1 MKRTI
6 LNGLLLLGALLVG
19 GACQNE
25 MELGA
30 PVLDA
35 DSFNIVTRAEG
46 DVPEGTIAGDD
57 AYNENTVRTA
67 RVYFFPA
74 DQAGT
79 ATSVYECTVSAAADG
94 KTLPVKV
101 ESDMYDSSYD
111 IYVVANAP
119 ADVNWPDGHAT
130 LAELKALQMVTAW
143 KEGGEEALLMDGVL
157 PNQQVVRGESATVD
171 LTRAMAKVT
180 LKVTA
185 AEEITDENGVTYTPD
200 FTNMSVT
207 LVNAATKTQL
217 DDNYRPTGNDY
228 TGVTQKYVMNGE
240 GAYVHAPLYS
250 YPNPEADATTE
261 RQNAYLQLRLPWLMK
276 DGTGQQAG
284 NYYYTIPIT
293 ANHVANME
301 RNHYYDVSV
310 DVKVLG
316 SLDPNNMVELTPN
329 IFIRDWFDM
338 QLSSSIDKFQYL
350 VLEEDSTTLYN
361 VTDYANPYVSSSE
374 IDSYEI
380 LSVEYVDYSSVNFSK
395 VTMTKKNPSG
405 HVSGEEGYWGKYD
418 NFSNYTS
425 GIDLENETITF
436 HHAIDTDIMFA
447 KRVITIEVKNKEGIS
462 RTWVVTQYPE
472 MYIEA
477 ENNKAN
483 GLYNRF
489 VYGVNGDRN
498 VSDDRNN
505 TLGNANNYEGASNE
519 NPNQYTIYV
528 TALDAN
534 SGYSIGDPRTD
545 SRVDFSTYLGNS
557 DSADRKLDNYRPT
570 KEEGV
575 DAIIA
580 PAFKIASSWGVVTI
594 SDRFRYENAKR
605 RCASYQENGYP
616 AGRWRVPTEAEIEY
630 LVDLSRDHKIP
641 ELFDGNYYA
650 SSGRHYSSSS
660 GNFSTSSRTNP
671 AVRCVYD
678 VWYWGEEK
686 VGNAPYTTFIWGDDP
701 LPSSN

>member
-57 AYNENTVRTA
+57 AYNENTVQNA

-74 DQAGT
+74 NQAET
-79 ATSVYECTVSAAADG
+79 ETSVYECTVSAAADG

-101 ESDMYDSSYD
+101 ESYMYDNSYD

-119 ADVNWPDGHAT
+119 AGVNWPDGHAK
-130 LAELKALQMVTAW
+130 LADLKALQMVTAW

-185 AEEITDENGVTYTPD
+185 AEKITDENGMTYTPD

-217 DDNYRPTGNDY
+217 DGTYRPTGNDY
-228 TGVTQKYVMNGE
+228 TGVTQKYVKNGE

-250 YPNPEADATTE
+250 YPNPEADATAE
-261 RQNAYLQLRLPWLMK
+261 RQNAYLQLRLPWLME

-310 DVKVLG
+310 DVRVLG
-316 SLDPNNMVELTPN
+316 SLDPNKMVELEPN

-338 QLSSSIDKFQYL
+338 ELSSSIDKFQYL

-374 IDSYEI
+374 IDSYKI
-380 LSVEYVDYSSVNFSK
+380 LSVEYVDYSSVNFSD
-395 VTMTKKNPSG
+395 VTMTLKNPSG
-405 HVSGEEGYWGKYD
+405 HVSGNVYD

-425 GIDLENETITF
+425 GIDRENETITF
-436 HHAIDTDIMFA
+436 KHAINTDIMYA

-462 RTWVVTQYPE
+462 RTWVITQYPE
-472 MYIEA
+472 MYIEG
-477 ENNKAN
+477 ENNKAR
-483 GLYNRF
+483 GGYNRF
-489 VYGVNGDRN
+489 VYGERATSDNGN
-498 VSDDRNN
+498 VSVNN
-505 TLGNANNYEGASNE
+505 DNQRSLGGVYGYDNGGTNN

-528 TALDAN
+528 TAN
-534 SGYSIGDPRTD
+534 SPYAIGDPR
-545 SRVDFSTYLGNS
+545 SSTSVSAASLNISQKEDYTGN
-557 DSADRKLDNYRPT
+557 KLKTYYPT
-570 KEEGV
+570 RGREV
-575 DAIIA
+575 ANMIA
-580 PAFKIASSWGVVTI
+580 PAFKIASSWGKTLNI
-594 SDRFRYENAKR
+594 SFARAKE

-616 AGRWRVPTEAEIEY
+616 AGRWRVPTEAEIAY
-630 LVDLSRDHKIP
+630 VISLSEDKKIP
-641 ELFDGNYYA
+641 KLFDKGYWC
-650 SSGRHYSSSS
+650 SSGTVYGSS
-660 GNFSTSSRTNP
+660 GDEA

-678 VWYWGEEK
+678 VWYWGEGKE
-686 VGNAPYTTFIWGDDP
+686 GYAANNYERFYWGSQT
-701 LPSSN
+701 PSSN

>member
-46 DVPEGTIAGDD
+46 DVPEGTIAGDG
-57 AYNENTVRTA
+57 AYNENTVQNA

-74 DQAGT
+74 NQAET
-79 ATSVYECTVSAAADG
+79 ETSVYECTVSAAADG

-101 ESDMYDSSYD
+101 ESYMYDNSYD

-119 ADVNWPDGHAT
+119 AGVNWPDGHAK
-130 LAELKALQMVTAW
+130 LADLKALQMVTAW
-143 KEGGEEALLMDGVL
+143 KKGGEEALLMDGVL
-157 PNQQVVRGESATVD
+157 PNQQVVRGESATVN
-171 LTRAMAKVT
+171 LIRAMAKVT

-185 AEEITDENGVTYTPD
+185 AEEITDENGVKYTPD

-217 DDNYRPTGNDY
+217 DGTYRPTGNDY
-228 TGVTQKYVMNGE
+228 TGVTQKYVMNEE

-250 YPNPEADATTE
+250 YPNPEADATGE
-261 RQNAYLQLRLPWLMK
+261 RQNAYLQLRLPWLMEG
-276 DGTGQQAG
+276 GTGQQAG

-316 SLDPNNMVELTPN
+316 SLDPNDMVELTPN

-338 QLSSSIDKFQYL
+338 QLTSSIDKFQYL

-374 IDSYEI
+374 IESVNI
-380 LSVEYVDYSSVNFSK
+380 LSVKFYDYSEEEFSEYTLTQSDPYGPTVK
-395 VTMTKKNPSG
+395 
-405 HVSGEEGYWGKYD
+405 GKRD
-418 NFSNYTS
+418 SWNNYHA
-425 GIDLENETITF
+425 ILNAEDETITF
-436 HHAIDTDIMFA
+436 DHSIDTDIMYA
-447 KRVITIEVKNKEGIS
+447 KRVITIEVTNKEGIS

-472 MYIEA
+472 MYIEG
-477 ENNKAN
+477 ENNEAR
-483 GLYNRF
+483 GGYNRF
-489 VYGVNGDRN
+489 VYGVRETNESGQSAVYDDDNDRWG
-498 VSDDRNN
+498 S
-505 TLGNANNYEGASNE
+505 LGGVYGYKNSSSNR
-519 NPNQYTIYV
+519 NPNQYTVYV
-528 TALDAN
+528 TALSED
-534 SGYSIGDPRTD
+534 SPYSIGDPRSTSVTAASLDLSEKTD
-545 SRVDFSTYLGNS
+545 YEGK
-557 DSADRKLDNYRPT
+557 KLERYYPT
-570 KEEGV
+570 KGEEA
-575 DAIIA
+575 DDIIA
-580 PAFKIASSWGVVTI
+580 PAFKVASSWGKCATNI
-594 SDRFRYENAKR
+594 SFEQAKA

-616 AGRWRVPTEAEIEY
+616 AGRWRIPTKAEIEY
-630 LVDLSRDHKIP
+630 VISLSDDGKIP
-641 ELFDGNYYA
+641 RLFDEGYWC
-650 SSGRHYSSSS
+650 SSGLYGDDSD
-660 GNFSTSSRTNP
+660 GV

-678 VWYWGEEK
+678 VWYWGEGKE
-686 VGNAPYTTFIWGDDP
+686 GNASNNYESFYWGSQT
-701 LPSSN
+701 PSSN

>member
-74 DQAGT
+74 NKAET
-79 ATSVYECTVSAAADG
+79 ETSVYECTVSAAADG

-119 ADVNWPDGHAT
+119 ANVNWPDRHAT
-130 LAELKALQMVTAW
+130 LAELKALQMVTSW

-157 PNQQVVRGESATVD
+157 PNQQVVRGGSATVE

-185 AEEITDENGVTYTPD
+185 AEEITDEKGVKYTPD
-200 FTNMSVT
+200 FKNMSVT
-207 LVNAATKTQL
+207 LVNAATKTKL
-217 DDNYRPTGNDY
+217 DGTYRPTGNDY
-228 TGVTQKYVMNGE
+228 TRVTQKYVMNGE

-250 YPNPEADATTE
+250 YPNPEAGATAE
-261 RQNAYLQLRLPWLMK
+261 RQNAYLQLRLPWLME

-316 SLDPNNMVELTPN
+316 SLDPNDMVELTPN
-329 IFIRDWFDM
+329 IFIRDWFNM

-374 IDSYEI
+374 IESVNI
-380 LSVEYVDYSSVNFSK
+380 LSVKYVDYSKEEFSECTLTESDQYGPEVNGRRDSW
-395 VTMTKKNPSG
+395 NN
-405 HVSGEEGYWGKYD
+405 YD
-418 NFSNYTS
+418 AWKAE
-425 GIDLENETITF
+425 DKTITF
-436 HHAIDTDIMFA
+436 NHAINTDIMYA
-447 KRVITIEVKNKEGIS
+447 KRVITIEVTNKEGIS
-462 RTWVVTQYPE
+462 RTWVITQYPE
-472 MYIEA
+472 MYIEG
-477 ENNKAN
+477 ENNKAR
-483 GLYNRF
+483 GGYNRF
-489 VYGVNGDRN
+489 VYGERATSDNGN
-498 VSDDRNN
+498 VSVNN
-505 TLGNANNYEGASNE
+505 DNWNSSLGGVYGYDYGGTNN

-528 TALDAN
+528 TAN
-534 SGYSIGDPRTD
+534 SPYAIGDPR
-545 SRVDFSTYLGNS
+545 SSTSVSAASLNISQKEDYTGNTL
-557 DSADRKLDNYRPT
+557 KTYYPT
-570 KEEGV
+570 RGREV
-575 DAIIA
+575 ANMIA
-580 PAFKIASSWGVVTI
+580 PAFKIASSWGKTLDI
-594 SDRFRYENAKR
+594 SFARAKE

-616 AGRWRVPTEAEIEY
+616 AGRWRVPTEAEIAY
-630 LVDLSRDHKIP
+630 VISLSEDKKIP
-641 ELFDGNYYA
+641 KLFDEGYWC
-650 SSGRHYSSSS
+650 SSGTVYGSSDDEA
-660 GNFSTSSRTNP
+660 

-678 VWYWGEEK
+678 VWYWGEGKE
-686 VGNAPYTTFIWGDDP
+686 GNASNNYESFYWGSQT
-701 LPSSN
+701 PSSN

>member
-130 LAELKALQMVTAW
+130 LDELKALQMVTAW

-261 RQNAYLQLRLPWLMK
+261 RQNAYLQLRLPWLMEG
-276 DGTGQQAG
+276 GTGQQAG

-316 SLDPNNMVELTPN
+316 SLDPNDMVELTPN

-374 IDSYEI
+374 IESATI
-380 LSVEYVDYSSVNFSK
+380 LSVKYVDYSSENFSD
-395 VTMTKKNPSG
+395 VTMTAENPRG
-405 HVSGEEGYWGKYD
+405 HVSEYVYD
-418 NFSNYTS
+418 NFSYYTR
-425 GIDLENETITF
+425 GIDPENETITF
-436 HHAIDTDIMFA
+436 HHAINTDIMYA

-462 RTWVVTQYPE
+462 RTWVITQYPE
-472 MYIEA
+472 MYIEG
-477 ENNKAN
+477 ERNQSK
-483 GLYNRF
+483 GGHNRF
-489 VYGVNGDRN
+489 VYGVSETESDGESIVRNDSWDSLGGVYGYDYGDT
-498 VSDDRNN
+498 NN
-505 TLGNANNYEGASNE
+505 

-528 TALDAN
+528 TAN
-534 SGYSIGDPRTD
+534 SPYAIGDPRSSASVSAASLNISQKGDYKGNTLK
-545 SRVDFSTYLGNS
+545 TY
-557 DSADRKLDNYRPT
+557 YPT
-570 KEEGV
+570 RGREV
-575 DAIIA
+575 ANMIA
-580 PAFKIASSWGVVTI
+580 PAFKIASSWGKTLDI
-594 SDRFRYENAKR
+594 SFARAKE

-616 AGRWRVPTEAEIEY
+616 AGRWRVPTEAEIAY
-630 LVDLSRDHKIP
+630 VISLSEDNKIP
-641 ELFDGNYYA
+641 KLFDEGYWC
-650 SSGRHYSSSS
+650 SSGTVYGSSDDAA
-660 GNFSTSSRTNP
+660 

-678 VWYWGEEK
+678 VWYWGEGKE
-686 VGNAPYTTFIWGDDP
+686 GDAANNYESFYWGSQT
-701 LPSSN
+701 PSSN

>member
-74 DQAGT
+74 NQAKT

-130 LAELKALQMVTAW
+130 LDELKALQMVTAW

-316 SLDPNNMVELTPN
+316 SLDPNDMVELTPN
-329 IFIRDWFDM
+329 IFIRDWFNM

-425 GIDLENETITF
+425 GIDRENETITF

-489 VYGVNGDRN
+489 VYGVNGDKN

-505 TLGNANNYEGASNE
+505 TLGDANNYEGASNE

-545 SRVDFSTYLGNS
+545 SRVDFSTYLGDS

-594 SDRFRYENAKR
+594 SGRFRYENAKR

-660 GNFSTSSRTNP
+660 GNFSTSSSTNP

>member
-57 AYNENTVRTA
+57 AYNENTVQNA

-74 DQAGT
+74 DKAGT

-101 ESDMYDSSYD
+101 ESDMYDDSYD

-119 ADVNWPDGHAT
+119 EDVNWPDGHAT

-157 PNQQVVRGESATVD
+157 PNQQVVRGGSATVN

-185 AEEITDENGVTYTPD
+185 AEEITDENGVKYKPD

-217 DDNYRPTGNDY
+217 DGTYRPTGSDY
-228 TGVTQKYVMNGE
+228 TGVTQEYEANEE

-250 YPNPEADATTE
+250 YPNPEAGATGE
-261 RQNAYLQLRLPWLMK
+261 RQNAYLQLRLPWLME
-276 DGTGQQAG
+276 DDTGQQAG

-316 SLDPNNMVELTPN
+316 SLDPNDMVELTPN
-329 IFIRDWFDM
+329 IFIRDWFNM

-374 IDSYEI
+374 IDSYKI
-380 LSVEYVDYSSVNFSK
+380 LSVEYVDYSSVDFSD
-395 VTMTKKNPSG
+395 VTMTLKNQSG
-405 HVSGEEGYWGKYD
+405 HVSGEGYWGKYD

-436 HHAIDTDIMFA
+436 HHAIDTDIMYA
-447 KRVITIEVKNKEGIS
+447 KRVITIEVTNKEGIS
-462 RTWVVTQYPE
+462 RTWVITQYPE

-477 ENNKAN
+477 ERNQSR
-483 GLYNRF
+483 GGHNRF
-489 VYGVNGDRN
+489 VYGVSETESDGESTVSNDSRDFLGGVYGYDNGGT
-498 VSDDRNN
+498 NN
-505 TLGNANNYEGASNE
+505 

-528 TALDAN
+528 TAN
-534 SGYSIGDPRTD
+534 SPYAIGDPR
-545 SRVDFSTYLGNS
+545 SSTSVSAASLNISQKEDYTGN
-557 DSADRKLDNYRPT
+557 KLKTYYPT
-570 KEEGV
+570 RGREV
-575 DAIIA
+575 ANMIA
-580 PAFKIASSWGVVTI
+580 PAFKIASSWGKTLNI
-594 SDRFRYENAKR
+594 SFARAKE

-616 AGRWRVPTEAEIEY
+616 AGRWRVPTEAEIAY
-630 LVDLSRDHKIP
+630 VISLSEDKKIP
-641 ELFDGNYYA
+641 KLFDKGYWC
-650 SSGRHYSSSS
+650 SSGTVYGSS
-660 GNFSTSSRTNP
+660 GDEA

-678 VWYWGEEK
+678 VWYWGEGKE
-686 VGNAPYTTFIWGDDP
+686 GNTSNNYESFYWGSQT
-701 LPSSN
+701 PSSN

>member
-57 AYNENTVRTA
+57 ANNENTVRTA

-74 DQAGT
+74 NQAET
-79 ATSVYECTVSAAADG
+79 ATSVYKCTVSAAADG
-94 KTLPVKV
+94 KTLSVKV
-101 ESDMYDSSYD
+101 ESDMYDKSYD

-119 ADVNWPDGHAT
+119 ANVNWPDGHAT

-157 PNQQVVRGESATVD
+157 PNQQVVRGGSATVD

-185 AEEITDENGVTYTPD
+185 KEITDGDVTYTPD
-200 FTNMSVT
+200 FAHMSVT

-217 DDNYRPTGNDY
+217 DGNYRPTGGDY
-228 TGVTQKYVMNGE
+228 TGVTQEYEANEE

-250 YPNPEADATTE
+250 YPNPEAGATAE
-261 RQNAYLQLRLPWLMK
+261 RQNAYLQLRLPWLME

-316 SLDPNNMVELTPN
+316 SLDPNDMVELTPN
-329 IFIRDWFDM
+329 IFIRDWFNM

-374 IDSYEI
+374 IDSYKI
-380 LSVEYVDYSSVNFSK
+380 LSVEYVDYSSVDFSD
-395 VTMTKKNPSG
+395 VTMTTEYPRG

-418 NFSNYTS
+418 NFSNYTCK
-425 GIDLENETITF
+425 IDPENETITF
-436 HHAIDTDIMFA
+436 SHEIDTDIMFA
-447 KRVITIEVKNKEGIS
+447 KRVITIEVTNKEGIS
-462 RTWVVTQYPE
+462 RTWVITQYPE
-472 MYIEA
+472 MYIEG
-477 ENNKAN
+477 ERNQSR
-483 GLYNRF
+483 GGHNRF
-489 VYGVNGDRN
+489 VYGVSETESDGESTVRNDSGNSLGGVYGYDNGGT
-498 VSDDRNN
+498 NN
-505 TLGNANNYEGASNE
+505 

-528 TALDAN
+528 TAN
-534 SGYSIGDPRTD
+534 SPYAIGDPR
-545 SRVDFSTYLGNS
+545 SSTS
-557 DSADRKLDNYRPT
+557 VSAESLNISQKEDYTKNKLKTYYPT
-570 KEEGV
+570 RGREV
-575 DAIIA
+575 ANMIA
-580 PAFKIASSWGVVTI
+580 PAFKIASSWGKTLDI
-594 SDRFRYENAKR
+594 SFARAKE

-616 AGRWRVPTEAEIEY
+616 AGRWRVPTEAEIAY
-630 LVDLSRDHKIP
+630 VISLSEDKKIP
-641 ELFDGNYYA
+641 KLFDEGYWC
-650 SSGRHYSSSS
+650 SSGTVYGSSD
-660 GNFSTSSRTNP
+660 NAA

-678 VWYWGEEK
+678 VWYWGEGKE
-686 VGNAPYTTFIWGDDP
+686 GDAANNYERFYWGSQT
-701 LPSSN
+701 PSSN

>member
-74 DQAGT
+74 NQAET
-79 ATSVYECTVSAAADG
+79 ATSEYECTVSAAADG

-101 ESDMYDSSYD
+101 ESDMYDNSYD

-119 ADVNWPDGHAT
+119 VDVNWPDGHAK
-130 LAELKALQMVTAW
+130 LAELKALQMVTSW
-143 KEGGEEALLMDGVL
+143 KKGGEEALLMDGVL
-157 PNQQVVRGESATVD
+157 RSQQVVRGGSATVD

-185 AEEITDENGVTYTPD
+185 AEKITDENGVTYTPD
-200 FTNMSVT
+200 FKNMSVT
-207 LVNAATKTQL
+207 LVNAATKTKL
-217 DDNYRPTGNDY
+217 DGTYRPTGSDY
-228 TGVTQKYVMNGE
+228 TGVTQEYEANEE

-250 YPNPEADATTE
+250 YPNPEAGATAE
-261 RQNAYLQLRLPWLMK
+261 RQNAYLQLRLPWLME

-316 SLDPNNMVELTPN
+316 SLDPNDMVELTPN

-374 IDSYEI
+374 IDSYKI
-380 LSVEYVDYSSVNFSK
+380 LSVEYVDYSSVDFSD
-395 VTMTKKNPSG
+395 VTMTLKYPSG
-405 HVSGEEGYWGKYD
+405 HVSGEGYWGKYD

-436 HHAIDTDIMFA
+436 HHAIDTDIMYA
-447 KRVITIEVKNKEGIS
+447 KRVITIEVTNKEGIS
-462 RTWVVTQYPE
+462 RTWVITQYPE

-477 ENNKAN
+477 ERNQSR
-483 GLYNRF
+483 GGHNRF
-489 VYGVNGDRN
+489 VYGVSETESDGESTVRNDSRDLLGGVYGYDNGGT
-498 VSDDRNN
+498 NN
-505 TLGNANNYEGASNE
+505 

-528 TALDAN
+528 TAN
-534 SGYSIGDPRTD
+534 SPYAIGDPR
-545 SRVDFSTYLGNS
+545 SSTSVSAASLNISQKGDYTGNTL
-557 DSADRKLDNYRPT
+557 KTYYPT
-570 KEEGV
+570 RGREV
-575 DAIIA
+575 ANMIA
-580 PAFKIASSWGVVTI
+580 PAFKIASSWGKTLDI
-594 SDRFRYENAKR
+594 SFARAKE

-616 AGRWRVPTEAEIEY
+616 AGRWRVPTEAEIAY
-630 LVDLSRDHKIP
+630 VISLSEDKKIP
-641 ELFDGNYYA
+641 KLFDEGYWC
-650 SSGRHYSSSS
+650 SSGTVYGSSDDAA
-660 GNFSTSSRTNP
+660 

-678 VWYWGEEK
+678 VWYWGEGKE
-686 VGNAPYTTFIWGDDP
+686 GDAANNYESFYWGSQT
-701 LPSSN
+701 PSSN

>member
-46 DVPEGTIAGDD
+46 DVPEGRTISGVV

-74 DQAGT
+74 SQAET

-101 ESDMYDSSYD
+101 ESDMYDQSYD

-130 LAELKALQMVTAW
+130 LAQLKALQMVTVW

-171 LTRAMAKVT
+171 LIRAMAKVT

-185 AEEITDENGVTYTPD
+185 AEKITDENGVTYTPD
-200 FTNMSVT
+200 FTNMSVM
-207 LVNAATKTQL
+207 LVNAATKTKL
-217 DDNYRPTGNDY
+217 DGTYRPTGSDY
-228 TGVTQKYVMNGE
+228 TGITQKYVMNGE

-250 YPNPEADATTE
+250 YPNPEADATAE
-261 RQNAYLQLRLPWLMK
+261 RQNAYLQLRLPWLRE

-316 SLDPNNMVELTPN
+316 SLNPNNMVELTPN

-374 IDSYEI
+374 IESATI
-380 LSVEYVDYSSVNFSK
+380 LSVKYVDYSSVNFSD
-395 VTMTKKNPSG
+395 VTMTEENPRG
-405 HVSGEEGYWGKYD
+405 HVSGSGYGTVYD

-436 HHAIDTDIMFA
+436 HHAINTDIMYA
-447 KRVITIEVKNKEGIS
+447 KRVITIEVTNKEGIS
-462 RTWVVTQYPE
+462 RTWVITQYPE

-477 ENNKAN
+477 ENNNAN

-498 VSDDRNN
+498 VSDDQNN
-505 TLGNANNYEGASNE
+505 TF
-519 NPNQYTIYV
+519 
-528 TALDAN
+528 
-534 SGYSIGDPRTD
+534 
-545 SRVDFSTYLGNS
+545 FSTYLGDS

-580 PAFKIASSWGVVTI
+580 PAFKIASSWGVVST
-594 SDRFRYENAKR
+594 SESFRFENAKR

-616 AGRWRVPTEAEIEY
+616 AGRWRIPTEAEIEY

-671 AVRCVYD
+671 SVRCVYD

>member
-57 AYNENTVRTA
+57 AYNENTVQNA

-74 DQAGT
+74 NQAET
-79 ATSVYECTVSAAADG
+79 ETSVYECTVSAAADG

-101 ESDMYDSSYD
+101 ESDMYDDSYD

-130 LAELKALQMVTAW
+130 LAELKALQMVTSW
-143 KEGGEEALLMDGVL
+143 QEGGEEALLMDGVL
-157 PNQQVVRGESATVD
+157 RSQQVVRGGSATVG

-185 AEEITDENGVTYTPD
+185 AEEITDENGVKYTPD

-217 DDNYRPTGNDY
+217 DGTYRPTGNDY

-250 YPNPEADATTE
+250 YPNPEADATGE
-261 RQNAYLQLRLPWLMK
+261 RQNAYLQLRLPWLME

-316 SLDPNNMVELTPN
+316 SLDPNDMVELTPN

-380 LSVEYVDYSSVNFSK
+380 LSVEYVDYSSVNFSD
-395 VTMTKKNPSG
+395 VTMTLENPSG
-405 HVSGEEGYWGKYD
+405 HVSGNVYD

-425 GIDLENETITF
+425 GIDRENETITF
-436 HHAIDTDIMFA
+436 NHAINTDIMYA
-447 KRVITIEVKNKEGIS
+447 KRVITIEVTNKEGIS

-477 ENNKAN
+477 ERNQSR
-483 GLYNRF
+483 GGHNRF
-489 VYGVNGDRN
+489 VYGVSETESDGESTVRNDSGNLLGGVYGYDNGGT
-498 VSDDRNN
+498 NN
-505 TLGNANNYEGASNE
+505 

-528 TALDAN
+528 TAN
-534 SGYSIGDPRTD
+534 SPYAIGDPR
-545 SRVDFSTYLGNS
+545 SSTS
-557 DSADRKLDNYRPT
+557 VSAASLNISQKEDYTKNKLKTYYPT
-570 KEEGV
+570 RGREV
-575 DAIIA
+575 ANMIA
-580 PAFKIASSWGVVTI
+580 PAFKIASSWGKTLDI
-594 SDRFRYENAKR
+594 SFARAKE

-616 AGRWRVPTEAEIEY
+616 AGRWRVPTEAEIAY
-630 LVDLSRDHKIP
+630 VISLSEDKKIP
-641 ELFDGNYYA
+641 KLFDEGYWC
-650 SSGRHYSSSS
+650 SSGTVYGSSDDAA
-660 GNFSTSSRTNP
+660 

-678 VWYWGEEK
+678 VWYWGEGKE
-686 VGNAPYTTFIWGDDP
+686 GDAANNYERFYWGSQT
-701 LPSSN
+701 PSSN

>member
-1 MKRTI
+1 M
-6 LNGLLLLGALLVG
+6 GALLVG

-74 DQAGT
+74 NKAET
-79 ATSVYECTVSAAADG
+79 ETSVYECTVSAAADG

-101 ESDMYDSSYD
+101 ESDMYDKSYD

-119 ADVNWPDGHAT
+119 VDVNWPDEHAK
-130 LAELKALQMVTAW
+130 LAELKALQMVTSW

-157 PNQQVVRGESATVD
+157 RSQQVVRGGSATVD

-185 AEEITDENGVTYTPD
+185 AEKITDENGVTYTPD
-200 FTNMSVT
+200 FTNMSVM
-207 LVNAATKTQL
+207 LVNAATKTKL
-217 DDNYRPTGNDY
+217 DGTYRPTGNDY
-228 TGVTQKYVMNGE
+228 TGVTQKYVKNGE

-250 YPNPEADATTE
+250 YPNPEAGATAE
-261 RQNAYLQLRLPWLMK
+261 RQNAYLQLRLPWLME

-284 NYYYTIPIT
+284 NYFYTIPIT

-316 SLDPNNMVELTPN
+316 SLDPNDMVELTPN
-329 IFIRDWFDM
+329 IFIRNWFDM

-374 IDSYEI
+374 IESVNI
-380 LSVEYVDYSSVNFSK
+380 LSVKYVDYSKKEFSECTLTESDQYGPEVNGRRDSW
-395 VTMTKKNPSG
+395 NN
-405 HVSGEEGYWGKYD
+405 YD
-418 NFSNYTS
+418 AWKAE
-425 GIDLENETITF
+425 DKTITF
-436 HHAIDTDIMFA
+436 NHAINTDIMYA

-462 RTWVVTQYPE
+462 RTWVITQYPE
-472 MYIEA
+472 MYIEG
-477 ENNKAN
+477 ENNKAR
-483 GLYNRF
+483 GGYNRF
-489 VYGVNGDRN
+489 VYGVSETK
-498 VSDDRNN
+498 SDGESSVENDSGNFLGGVYGYDYGGTNN
-505 TLGNANNYEGASNE
+505 

-528 TALDAN
+528 TAN
-534 SGYSIGDPRTD
+534 SPYAIGDPR
-545 SRVDFSTYLGNS
+545 SSTSVSAASLNISQKGDYRGNTL
-557 DSADRKLDNYRPT
+557 KTYYPT
-570 KEEGV
+570 RGREV
-575 DAIIA
+575 ANMIA
-580 PAFKIASSWGVVTI
+580 PAFKIASSWGKTLDI
-594 SDRFRYENAKR
+594 SFARAKE

-616 AGRWRVPTEAEIEY
+616 AGRWRVPTEAEIAY
-630 LVDLSRDHKIP
+630 VISLSEDKKIP
-641 ELFDGNYYA
+641 KLFDEGYWC
-650 SSGRHYSSSS
+650 SSGTVYGSS
-660 GNFSTSSRTNP
+660 GDEAA

-678 VWYWGEEK
+678 VWYWGEGKE
-686 VGNAPYTTFIWGDDP
+686 GDAANNYESFYWGSQT
-701 LPSSN
+701 PSSN

>member
-74 DQAGT
+74 DQAET

-101 ESDMYDSSYD
+101 ESDMYDKSYD

-119 ADVNWPDGHAT
+119 ADVNWPEGHAT
-130 LAELKALQMVTAW
+130 LAQLKALQMVTVW

-157 PNQQVVRGESATVD
+157 RNQQVVRGESATVD

-185 AEEITDENGVTYTPD
+185 AEKITDENGVTYKPD
-200 FTNMSVT
+200 FAHMSVT
-207 LVNAATKTQL
+207 LVNAAKKTQL
-217 DDNYRPTGNDY
+217 DGTYRPTGSDY

-240 GAYVHAPLYS
+240 DAYVHAPLYS
-250 YPNPEADATTE
+250 YPNPEADATAE
-261 RQNAYLQLRLPWLMK
+261 RQNAYLQLRLPWLRE

-316 SLDPNNMVELTPN
+316 SLDPNDMVELEPN

-374 IDSYEI
+374 IASVTI
-380 LSVEYVDYSSVNFSK
+380 LSVKYVDYSSVNFSD
-395 VTMTKKNPSG
+395 VTMTEENPRG
-405 HVSGEEGYWGKYD
+405 HVSGSGYGTVYD

-436 HHAIDTDIMFA
+436 HHAINTDIMYA
-447 KRVITIEVKNKEGIS
+447 KRVITIEVTNKEGIS
-462 RTWVVTQYPE
+462 RTWVITQYPE

-477 ENNKAN
+477 ENNNAN

-498 VSDDRNN
+498 VSDDQNN
-505 TLGNANNYEGASNE
+505 TLGNANNYEGATNE

-545 SRVDFSTYLGNS
+545 SRVDFSTYLGDS

-580 PAFKIASSWGVVTI
+580 PAFKIASSWGVVST
-594 SDRFRYENAKR
+594 SESFRFENAKR

-616 AGRWRVPTEAEIEY
+616 AGRWRIPTEAEIEY

-671 AVRCVYD
+671 SVRCVYD

>member
-74 DQAGT
+74 NQAKT

-130 LAELKALQMVTAW
+130 LDELKALQMVTAW

-171 LTRAMAKVT
+171 LIRAMAKVT

-374 IDSYEI
+374 IESATI
-380 LSVEYVDYSSVNFSK
+380 LSVKYVDYSSENFSD
-395 VTMTKKNPSG
+395 VTMTAENPRG
-405 HVSGEEGYWGKYD
+405 HVSEYVYD
-418 NFSNYTS
+418 NFSYYTR
-425 GIDLENETITF
+425 GIDPENETITF
-436 HHAIDTDIMFA
+436 HHAINTDIMYA

-462 RTWVVTQYPE
+462 RTWVITQYPE
-472 MYIEA
+472 MYIEG
-477 ENNKAN
+477 ERNQSK
-483 GLYNRF
+483 GGHNRF
-489 VYGVNGDRN
+489 VYGVSETESDGESIVRNDSWDSLGGVYGYDYGDT
-498 VSDDRNN
+498 NN
-505 TLGNANNYEGASNE
+505 

-528 TALDAN
+528 TAN
-534 SGYSIGDPRTD
+534 SPYAIGDPRSSASVSAASLNISQKGDYKGNTLK
-545 SRVDFSTYLGNS
+545 TY
-557 DSADRKLDNYRPT
+557 YPT
-570 KEEGV
+570 RGREV
-575 DAIIA
+575 ANMIA
-580 PAFKIASSWGVVTI
+580 PAFKIASSWGKTLDI
-594 SDRFRYENAKR
+594 SFARAKE

-616 AGRWRVPTEAEIEY
+616 AGRWRVPTEAEIAY
-630 LVDLSRDHKIP
+630 VISLSEDNKIP
-641 ELFDGNYYA
+641 KLFDEGYWC
-650 SSGRHYSSSS
+650 SSGTVYGSSDDAA
-660 GNFSTSSRTNP
+660 

-678 VWYWGEEK
+678 VWYWGEGKE
-686 VGNAPYTTFIWGDDP
+686 GDAANNYESFYWGSQT
-701 LPSSN
+701 PSSN

>member
-74 DQAGT
+74 NQAKT

-130 LAELKALQMVTAW
+130 LDVLKALQMVTAW

-425 GIDLENETITF
+425 GIDRENETITF

-489 VYGVNGDRN
+489 VYGVNGDKN

-505 TLGNANNYEGASNE
+505 TLGDANNYEGASNE

-545 SRVDFSTYLGNS
+545 SRVDFSTYLGDS

-594 SDRFRYENAKR
+594 SGRFRYENAKR

-660 GNFSTSSRTNP
+660 GNFSTSSSTNP

>member
-57 AYNENTVRTA
+57 AYNENTVQNA

-74 DQAGT
+74 NQAET
-79 ATSVYECTVSAAADG
+79 ETSVYECAVSAAADG

-101 ESDMYDSSYD
+101 ESDMYDNSYD

-119 ADVNWPDGHAT
+119 ADVDWPEGHAT
-130 LAELKALQMVTAW
+130 LAALKALQMVTSW
-143 KEGGEEALLMDGVL
+143 EEGGEEALLMDGVL
-157 PNQQVVRGESATVD
+157 PNQQVVRGGSATVD

-185 AEEITDENGVTYTPD
+185 KEITDGDVTYTPD
-200 FTNMSVT
+200 FAHMSVT

-217 DDNYRPTGNDY
+217 DGTYRPTGGDY
-228 TGVTQKYVMNGE
+228 TGVTQEYKVNGE

-250 YPNPEADATTE
+250 YPNPEADATGE
-261 RQNAYLQLRLPWLMK
+261 RQNAYLQLRLPWLMEG
-276 DGTGQQAG
+276 GTGQQAG

-316 SLDPNNMVELTPN
+316 SLDPNDMVELTPN

-374 IDSYEI
+374 IDSYKI
-380 LSVEYVDYSSVNFSK
+380 LSVEYVDYSSVDFSD
-395 VTMTKKNPSG
+395 VTMTLEKPSG
-405 HVSGEEGYWGKYD
+405 HVSGEGYWGKYD

-436 HHAIDTDIMFA
+436 HHAIDTDIMYA
-447 KRVITIEVKNKEGIS
+447 KRVITIEVTNKEGIS
-462 RTWVVTQYPE
+462 RTWVITQYPE

-477 ENNKAN
+477 ERNQSR
-483 GLYNRF
+483 GGHNRF
-489 VYGVNGDRN
+489 VYGVSETESDGESSVENDSGNFLGGVYGYDNGGT
-498 VSDDRNN
+498 NN
-505 TLGNANNYEGASNE
+505 

-528 TALDAN
+528 TAN
-534 SGYSIGDPRTD
+534 SPYAIGDPR
-545 SRVDFSTYLGNS
+545 SSTSVSAASLNISQKRDYTGNTL
-557 DSADRKLDNYRPT
+557 KTYYPT
-570 KEEGV
+570 RGREV
-575 DAIIA
+575 ANMIA
-580 PAFKIASSWGVVTI
+580 PAFKIASSWGKTLDI
-594 SDRFRYENAKR
+594 SFARAKE

-616 AGRWRVPTEAEIEY
+616 AGRWRVPTEAEIAY
-630 LVDLSRDHKIP
+630 VISLSEDKKIP
-641 ELFDGNYYA
+641 KLFDEGYWC
-650 SSGRHYSSSS
+650 SSGTVYGSSDAAA
-660 GNFSTSSRTNP
+660 

-678 VWYWGEEK
+678 VWYWGEGKE
-686 VGNAPYTTFIWGDDP
+686 GDAANNYERFYWGSQT
-701 LPSSN
+701 PSSN

>member
-57 AYNENTVRTA
+57 AYNENTVQNA

-74 DQAGT
+74 NKAET
-79 ATSVYECTVSAAADG
+79 ETSVYECTVSAAADG

-101 ESDMYDSSYD
+101 ESDMYDNSYD

-119 ADVNWPDGHAT
+119 ADVNWPEGHAT
-130 LAELKALQMVTAW
+130 LAALKELQMVTAW

-157 PNQQVVRGESATVD
+157 PNQQVVRGGSATVD

-185 AEEITDENGVTYTPD
+185 KEITDGDVTYTPD
-200 FTNMSVT
+200 FAHMSVT

-217 DDNYRPTGNDY
+217 DGNYRPTGGDY
-228 TGVTQKYVMNGE
+228 TGVTQEYKVNEE

-250 YPNPEADATTE
+250 YPNPESGATAE
-261 RQNAYLQLRLPWLMK
+261 RQNAYLQLRLPWLME
-276 DGTGQQAG
+276 DGTSQQAG

-316 SLDPNNMVELTPN
+316 SLDPNDMVELTPN
-329 IFIRDWFDM
+329 IFIRDWFNM

-374 IDSYEI
+374 IDSYKI
-380 LSVEYVDYSSVNFSK
+380 LSVEYVDYSSVDFSD
-395 VTMTKKNPSG
+395 VTMTAEYPRG
-405 HVSGEEGYWGKYD
+405 HVSGNVYD

-425 GIDLENETITF
+425 GIDRENETITF
-436 HHAIDTDIMFA
+436 HHAINTDIMYA
-447 KRVITIEVKNKEGIS
+447 KRVITIEVTNKEGIS
-462 RTWVVTQYPE
+462 RTWVITQYPE

-477 ENNKAN
+477 ERNQSR
-483 GLYNRF
+483 GGHNRF
-489 VYGVNGDRN
+489 VYGVSETKSDGESTVSNDNGNFLGGVYGYDN
-498 VSDDRNN
+498 GGTNN
-505 TLGNANNYEGASNE
+505 

-528 TALDAN
+528 TAN
-534 SGYSIGDPRTD
+534 SPYAIGDPR
-545 SRVDFSTYLGNS
+545 SSTS
-557 DSADRKLDNYRPT
+557 VSAESLNIYQKEDYTKNKLKTYYPT
-570 KEEGV
+570 RGREV
-575 DAIIA
+575 ANMIA
-580 PAFKIASSWGVVTI
+580 PAFKIASSWGKTLDI
-594 SDRFRYENAKR
+594 SFARAKE

-616 AGRWRVPTEAEIEY
+616 AGRWRVPTEAEIAY
-630 LVDLSRDHKIP
+630 VISLSEDKKIP
-641 ELFDGNYYA
+641 KLFDEGYWC
-650 SSGRHYSSSS
+650 SSGTVYGSSDDAA
-660 GNFSTSSRTNP
+660 

-678 VWYWGEEK
+678 VWYWGEGKE
-686 VGNAPYTTFIWGDDP
+686 GNASNNYESFYWGSQT
-701 LPSSN
+701 PSSN

>member
-1 MKRTI
+1 M
-6 LNGLLLLGALLVG
+6 GALLVG

-57 AYNENTVRTA
+57 AYNENTVQNA

-74 DQAGT
+74 NQAET
-79 ATSVYECTVSAAADG
+79 ETSVYECTVSAAADG

-101 ESDMYDSSYD
+101 ESDMYDKSYD

-119 ADVNWPDGHAT
+119 AAVNWPDGHAK
-130 LAELKALQMVTAW
+130 LADLKALQMVTAW

-157 PNQQVVRGESATVD
+157 PNQQVVRGGSATVD

-185 AEEITDENGVTYTPD
+185 KEITDGDVTYTPD
-200 FTNMSVT
+200 FAHMSVT

-217 DDNYRPTGNDY
+217 DGNYRPTGGDY
-228 TGVTQKYVMNGE
+228 TGVTQEYEANEE

-250 YPNPEADATTE
+250 YPNPEAGATAE
-261 RQNAYLQLRLPWLMK
+261 RQNAYLQLRLPWLME
-276 DGTGQQAG
+276 DGTSQQAG

-316 SLDPNNMVELTPN
+316 SLDPNDMVELTPN

-374 IDSYEI
+374 IDSYKI
-380 LSVEYVDYSSVNFSK
+380 LSVEYVDYSSVDFSD
-395 VTMTKKNPSG
+395 VTMTLEKPSG
-405 HVSGEEGYWGKYD
+405 HVSGEGYWGKYD

-436 HHAIDTDIMFA
+436 HHAIDTDIMYA

-462 RTWVVTQYPE
+462 RTWVITQYPE
-472 MYIEA
+472 MYIEG
-477 ENNKAN
+477 ENNKAR
-483 GLYNRF
+483 GGYNRF
-489 VYGVNGDRN
+489 VYGERATSDNGN
-498 VSDDRNN
+498 VSVNNDNRNS
-505 TLGNANNYEGASNE
+505 LGGVYGYDYGGTNN

-528 TALDAN
+528 TAN
-534 SGYSIGDPRTD
+534 SPYAIGDPR
-545 SRVDFSTYLGNS
+545 SSTS
-557 DSADRKLDNYRPT
+557 VSAESLNISQKEDYTENTLKTYYPT
-570 KEEGV
+570 RGREV
-575 DAIIA
+575 ANMIA
-580 PAFKIASSWGVVTI
+580 PAFKIASSWGKTLNI
-594 SDRFRYENAKR
+594 SFARAKE

-616 AGRWRVPTEAEIEY
+616 AGRWRVPTEAEIAY
-630 LVDLSRDHKIP
+630 VISLSEDKKIP
-641 ELFDGNYYA
+641 KLFDEGYWC
-650 SSGRHYSSSS
+650 SSGTVYGSSDDAA
-660 GNFSTSSRTNP
+660 

-678 VWYWGEEK
+678 VWYWGEGKE
-686 VGNAPYTTFIWGDDP
+686 GNASNNYESFYWGSQT
-701 LPSSN
+701 PSSN

>member
-74 DQAGT
+74 NQAET
-79 ATSVYECTVSAAADG
+79 ATSEYECTVSAAADG

-101 ESDMYDSSYD
+101 ESDMYDNSYD

-119 ADVNWPDGHAT
+119 VDVNWPDGHAK
-130 LAELKALQMVTAW
+130 LAELKALQMVTSW
-143 KEGGEEALLMDGVL
+143 KKGGEEALLMDGVL
-157 PNQQVVRGESATVD
+157 RSQQVVRGGSATVD

-185 AEEITDENGVTYTPD
+185 AEKITDENGVTYTPD

-217 DDNYRPTGNDY
+217 DGTYRPTGNDY
-228 TGVTQKYVMNGE
+228 TGVTQKYVKNGE

-250 YPNPEADATTE
+250 YPNPEAGATAE
-261 RQNAYLQLRLPWLMK
+261 RQNAYLQLRLPWLME

-316 SLDPNNMVELTPN
+316 SLDPNDMVELTPN
-329 IFIRDWFDM
+329 IFIRDWFNM

-374 IDSYEI
+374 IESATI
-380 LSVEYVDYSSVNFSK
+380 LSVEYVDYSSVDFSE
-395 VTMTKKNPSG
+395 VTMDKDKPRG
-405 HVSGEEGYWGKYD
+405 HVSGSGYGTVYD
-418 NFSNYTS
+418 YFSNYTCK
-425 GIDLENETITF
+425 IDPENETITF
-436 HHAIDTDIMFA
+436 HHEIDTDIMFA

-489 VYGVNGDRN
+489 VYGVNGDRY
-498 VSDDRNN
+498 VSDDRDY

-580 PAFKIASSWGVVTI
+580 PAFKIASSWGVVST
-594 SDRFRYENAKR
+594 SESFRFENAKR

-660 GNFSTSSRTNP
+660 GNFSTSSSTNP

>member
-46 DVPEGTIAGDD
+46 DVPEETIAGDD
-57 AYNENTVRTA
+57 AYKENTVQNA

-74 DQAGT
+74 NKAET
-79 ATSVYECTVSAAADG
+79 ETSVYECTVPAAADG

-101 ESDMYDSSYD
+101 ESDMYDDSYD

-119 ADVNWPDGHAT
+119 AGVNWPEGHAT
-130 LAELKALQMVTAW
+130 LAALKALQMVTSW
-143 KEGGEEALLMDGVL
+143 KKGGEEALLMDGVL
-157 PNQQVVRGESATVD
+157 RNQQVVRGGSATVD

-185 AEEITDENGVTYTPD
+185 AEKITDENGMTYTPD

-217 DDNYRPTGNDY
+217 DGTYRPTGNDY
-228 TGVTQKYVMNGE
+228 TGVTQKYVKNGE

-250 YPNPEADATTE
+250 YPNPEADATAE
-261 RQNAYLQLRLPWLMK
+261 RQNAYLQLRLPWLME

-310 DVKVLG
+310 DVRVLG
-316 SLDPNNMVELTPN
+316 SLDPNKMVELEPN

-338 QLSSSIDKFQYL
+338 ELSSSIDKFQYL

-374 IDSYEI
+374 IDSYKI
-380 LSVEYVDYSSVNFSK
+380 LSVEYVDYSSVNFSD
-395 VTMTKKNPSG
+395 VTMTLKNPSG
-405 HVSGEEGYWGKYD
+405 HVSGNVYD

-425 GIDLENETITF
+425 GIDRENETITF
-436 HHAIDTDIMFA
+436 KHAINTDIMYA

-462 RTWVVTQYPE
+462 RTWVITQYPE
-472 MYIEA
+472 MYIEG
-477 ENNKAN
+477 ENNKAS
-483 GLYNRF
+483 GGYNRF
-489 VYGVNGDRN
+489 VYGERATSDNGN
-498 VSDDRNN
+498 VSVNN
-505 TLGNANNYEGASNE
+505 DNQRSLGGVYGYDNGGTNN

-528 TALDAN
+528 TAN
-534 SGYSIGDPRTD
+534 SPYAIGDPR
-545 SRVDFSTYLGNS
+545 SSTSVSAASLNISQKEDYTGN
-557 DSADRKLDNYRPT
+557 KLKTYYPT
-570 KEEGV
+570 RGREV
-575 DAIIA
+575 ANMIA
-580 PAFKIASSWGVVTI
+580 PAFKIASSWGKTLNI
-594 SDRFRYENAKR
+594 SFARAKE

-616 AGRWRVPTEAEIEY
+616 AGRWRVPTEAEIAY
-630 LVDLSRDHKIP
+630 VISLSEDKKIP
-641 ELFDGNYYA
+641 KLFDKGYWC
-650 SSGRHYSSSS
+650 SSGTVYGSS
-660 GNFSTSSRTNP
+660 GDEA

-678 VWYWGEEK
+678 VWYWGEGKE
-686 VGNAPYTTFIWGDDP
+686 GYAANNYERFYWGSQT
-701 LPSSN
+701 PSSN

>member
-57 AYNENTVRTA
+57 AYNENTVQNA

-74 DQAGT
+74 NKAET
-79 ATSVYECTVSAAADG
+79 ETSVYECTVSAAADG

-101 ESDMYDSSYD
+101 ESDMYDKSYD

-119 ADVNWPDGHAT
+119 ANVNWPDGHAK
-130 LAELKALQMVTAW
+130 LADLKALQMVTAW
-143 KEGGEEALLMDGVL
+143 KEGGEAALLMDGVL
-157 PNQQVVRGESATVD
+157 PNRQVVRGESATVD

-185 AEEITDENGVTYTPD
+185 AEEITDENGVKYTPD
-200 FTNMSVT
+200 FKNMSVT
-207 LVNAATKTQL
+207 LVNAATKTKL
-217 DDNYRPTGNDY
+217 DGTYRPTGNDY

-250 YPNPEADATTE
+250 YPNLEAGATAE
-261 RQNAYLQLRLPWLMK
+261 RQNAYLQLRLPWLME

-310 DVKVLG
+310 DVRVLG
-316 SLDPNNMVELTPN
+316 SLDPNDMVELTPN
-329 IFIRDWFDM
+329 IFIRNWFDM

-374 IDSYEI
+374 IDSYKI
-380 LSVEYVDYSSVNFSK
+380 LSVEYVDYSSVDFSD
-395 VTMTKKNPSG
+395 VTMTLKNPSG
-405 HVSGEEGYWGKYD
+405 HVSGEGYWGKYD

-436 HHAIDTDIMFA
+436 HHAIDTDIMYA
-447 KRVITIEVKNKEGIS
+447 KRVITIEVTNKEGIS
-462 RTWVVTQYPE
+462 RTWVITQYPE

-477 ENNKAN
+477 ERNQSR
-483 GLYNRF
+483 GGHNRF
-489 VYGVNGDRN
+489 VYGVSETESDGESTVRNDSGNLLGGVYGYDNGGT
-498 VSDDRNN
+498 NN
-505 TLGNANNYEGASNE
+505 

-528 TALDAN
+528 TAN
-534 SGYSIGDPRTD
+534 SPYAIGDPR
-545 SRVDFSTYLGNS
+545 SSTSVSAESLYISQKGDYTGNTL
-557 DSADRKLDNYRPT
+557 KTYYPT
-570 KEEGV
+570 RGREV
-575 DAIIA
+575 ANMIA
-580 PAFKIASSWGVVTI
+580 PAFKIASSWGKTLDI
-594 SDRFRYENAKR
+594 SFARAKE

-616 AGRWRVPTEAEIEY
+616 AGRWRVPTEAEIAY
-630 LVDLSRDHKIP
+630 VISLSEDKKIP
-641 ELFDGNYYA
+641 KLFDEGYWC
-650 SSGRHYSSSS
+650 SSGTVYGSS
-660 GNFSTSSRTNP
+660 GDEA

-678 VWYWGEEK
+678 VWYWGEGKE
-686 VGNAPYTTFIWGDDP
+686 GDAANNYERFYWGSQT
-701 LPSSN
+701 PSSN

>member
-46 DVPEGTIAGDD
+46 DVPEETIAGDD
-57 AYNENTVRTA
+57 AYNENTVQNA

-74 DQAGT
+74 NKAET
-79 ATSVYECTVSAAADG
+79 ETSVYECTVSAAADG

-101 ESDMYDSSYD
+101 ESDMYDDSYD

-130 LAELKALQMVTAW
+130 LAELKALQMVTSW
-143 KEGGEEALLMDGVL
+143 QEGGEEALLMDGVL
-157 PNQQVVRGESATVD
+157 PNQQVVRGGSATVD

-185 AEEITDENGVTYTPD
+185 AEEITDENGVKYKPD

-207 LVNAATKTQL
+207 LVNAATKTKL
-217 DDNYRPTGNDY
+217 DGTYRPTGNDY
-228 TGVTQKYVMNGE
+228 TGVTQKYVKNGE

-250 YPNPEADATTE
+250 YPNPEAGATAE
-261 RQNAYLQLRLPWLMK
+261 RQNAYLQLRLPWLME

-310 DVKVLG
+310 DVRVLG
-316 SLDPNNMVELTPN
+316 SLDPNDMVELTPN

-374 IDSYEI
+374 IESATI
-380 LSVEYVDYSSVNFSK
+380 LSVKYVDYSSENFSD
-395 VTMTKKNPSG
+395 VTMTAEYPRG
-405 HVSGEEGYWGKYD
+405 HVSEYVYD
-418 NFSNYTS
+418 NFSYYTRD
-425 GIDLENETITF
+425 IDPENETITF
-436 HHAIDTDIMFA
+436 HHAINTDIMYA

-462 RTWVVTQYPE
+462 RTWVITQYPE
-472 MYIEA
+472 MYIEG
-477 ENNKAN
+477 ENNDAR
-483 GLYNRF
+483 GGHNRF
-489 VYGVNGDRN
+489 VYGKQATSENGSASVNNDIRN
-498 VSDDRNN
+498 S
-505 TLGNANNYEGASNE
+505 LGGVYGYKYGASSNY

-528 TALDAN
+528 TSLDAN
-534 SGYSIGDPRTD
+534 SPYTIGDPRSSVPVTAESLSISKTQD
-545 SRVDFSTYLGNS
+545 YLGNTLTS
-557 DSADRKLDNYRPT
+557 YYPARGSAAAN
-570 KEEGV
+570 
-575 DAIIA
+575 IIA
-580 PAFKIASSWGVVTI
+580 PAFKVASSWGKCDNEL
-594 SDRFRYENAKR
+594 SFEEAKA

-616 AGRWRVPTEAEIEY
+616 AGRWRVPTEAEIAY
-630 LVDLSRDHKIP
+630 VIGLSDDGKIP
-641 ELFDGNYYA
+641 QLFNDGYWC
-650 SSGRHYSSSS
+650 SSGTVYGALSNTRD
-660 GNFSTSSRTNP
+660 

-678 VWYWGEEK
+678 VWYWGEGKE
-686 VGNAPYTTFIWGDDP
+686 GHASNNYESFYWGSQT
-701 LPSSN
+701 PSSN

>member
-57 AYNENTVRTA
+57 AYNENTVQNA

-74 DQAGT
+74 NQAET
-79 ATSVYECTVSAAADG
+79 ETSVYECTVSAAADG

-101 ESDMYDSSYD
+101 ESYMYDKSYD

-119 ADVNWPDGHAT
+119 EDVNWPDGHAK
-130 LAELKALQMVTAW
+130 LADLKALQMVTAW

-157 PNQQVVRGESATVD
+157 PNQQVVRGGSATVD

-185 AEEITDENGVTYTPD
+185 AEKITDGDVTYTPD
-200 FTNMSVT
+200 FAHMSVT

-217 DDNYRPTGNDY
+217 DGNYRPTGGDY
-228 TGVTQKYVMNGE
+228 TGVTQEYEANEE

-250 YPNPEADATTE
+250 YPNPEAGATGE

-316 SLDPNNMVELTPN
+316 SLDPNDMVELTPN
-329 IFIRDWFDM
+329 IFIRDWFNM

-374 IDSYEI
+374 IESVNI
-380 LSVEYVDYSSVNFSK
+380 LSVKYVDYSKEEFSEYTLTESDQYGPEVNGRRDSW
-395 VTMTKKNPSG
+395 NN
-405 HVSGEEGYWGKYD
+405 YD
-418 NFSNYTS
+418 AWKAE
-425 GIDLENETITF
+425 DKTITF
-436 HHAIDTDIMFA
+436 NHAINTDIMYA
-447 KRVITIEVKNKEGIS
+447 KRVITIEVTNKEGIS
-462 RTWVVTQYPE
+462 RTWVITQYPE
-472 MYIEA
+472 MYIEG
-477 ENNKAN
+477 ENNKAR
-483 GLYNRF
+483 GGYNRF
-489 VYGVNGDRN
+489 VYGERATSDNGN
-498 VSDDRNN
+498 VSVNN
-505 TLGNANNYEGASNE
+505 DNWNSSLGGVYGYDYGGTNN

-528 TALDAN
+528 TAN
-534 SGYSIGDPRTD
+534 SPYAIGDPR
-545 SRVDFSTYLGNS
+545 SSTSVSAASLNISQKEDYTGNTL
-557 DSADRKLDNYRPT
+557 KTYYPT
-570 KEEGV
+570 RGREV
-575 DAIIA
+575 ANMIA
-580 PAFKIASSWGVVTI
+580 PAFKIASSWGKTLNI
-594 SDRFRYENAKR
+594 SFARAKE

-616 AGRWRVPTEAEIEY
+616 AGRWRVPTEAEIAY
-630 LVDLSRDHKIP
+630 VISLSEDKKIP
-641 ELFDGNYYA
+641 KLFDEGYWC
-650 SSGRHYSSSS
+650 SSGTVYGSS
-660 GNFSTSSRTNP
+660 GDEAA

-678 VWYWGEEK
+678 VWYWGEGKE
-686 VGNAPYTTFIWGDDP
+686 GDAANNYERFYWGSQT
-701 LPSSN
+701 PSSN

>member
-57 AYNENTVRTA
+57 AYNENTVQNA

-74 DQAGT
+74 NQAET
-79 ATSVYECTVSAAADG
+79 ENSVYECTVSAAADG

-101 ESDMYDSSYD
+101 ESDMYDKSYD

-119 ADVNWPDGHAT
+119 TDVDWPDGHAT
-130 LAELKALQMVTAW
+130 LDELKALQMVTAW
-143 KEGGEEALLMDGVL
+143 KKGGEEALLMDGVL

-185 AEEITDENGVTYTPD
+185 AEEITDEKGVKYKPD

-207 LVNAATKTQL
+207 LVNAATKTKL
-217 DDNYRPTGNDY
+217 DGTYRPTGNDY

-250 YPNPEADATTE
+250 YPNPEADATGE
-261 RQNAYLQLRLPWLMK
+261 RQNAYLQLRLPWLME

-316 SLDPNNMVELTPN
+316 SLDPNDMVELTPN

-374 IDSYEI
+374 IESATI
-380 LSVEYVDYSSVNFSK
+380 LSVEYVDYSSVDFSE
-395 VTMTKKNPSG
+395 VTMDKDKPRG
-405 HVSGEEGYWGKYD
+405 HVSGSGYGTVYD
-418 NFSNYTS
+418 YFSNYTCK
-425 GIDLENETITF
+425 IDPENETITF
-436 HHAIDTDIMFA
+436 YHEINTDIMFA

-477 ENNKAN
+477 ENNDAN

-498 VSDDRNN
+498 VSDDRDY

-545 SRVDFSTYLGNS
+545 SRVDFSTYLGDS
-557 DSADRKLDNYRPT
+557 DSAGRKLDNYRPT

-580 PAFKIASSWGVVTI
+580 PAFKIASSWGVVSI
-594 SDRFRYENAKR
+594 GADFKYANAKR

>member
-74 DQAGT
+74 NHQDEN

-101 ESDMYDSSYD
+101 ESDMYDTSYD

-130 LAELKALQMVTAW
+130 LAELKALQMVTSW

-157 PNQQVVRGESATVD
+157 PNQQVVRGGSATVD

-185 AEEITDENGVTYTPD
+185 AEEITDENGVKYKPD

-207 LVNAATKTQL
+207 LVNAAKKTQL
-217 DDNYRPTGNDY
+217 DGAYRPTGSDY
-228 TGVTQKYVMNGE
+228 TGVTQEYVENEE

-250 YPNPEADATTE
+250 YPNPEAGATAE
-261 RQNAYLQLRLPWLMK
+261 RQNAYLQLRLPWLME

-293 ANHVANME
+293 ADHVANME

-310 DVKVLG
+310 DVRVLG
-316 SLDPNNMVELTPN
+316 SLDPNNMVELEPN

-338 QLSSSIDKFQYL
+338 ELSSSIDKFQYL

-374 IDSYEI
+374 IASVTI
-380 LSVEYVDYSSVNFSK
+380 LSVEYVDYSKEEFSEYTLTKSDPYGPTVNGRRDSW
-395 VTMTKKNPSG
+395 N
-405 HVSGEEGYWGKYD
+405 
-418 NFSNYTS
+418 NYHATWNAE
-425 GIDLENETITF
+425 DKTITF
-436 HHAIDTDIMFA
+436 NHSIDTDIMYA
-447 KRVITIEVKNKEGIS
+447 KRVITIEVTNKEGIS

-472 MYIEA
+472 MYIEG
-477 ENNKAN
+477 ENNEAR
-483 GLYNRF
+483 GGYNRF
-489 VYGVNGDRN
+489 VYGVRETNESGQTTVYDDNDRWG
-498 VSDDRNN
+498 SGS
-505 TLGNANNYEGASNE
+505 LGGVYGYKNSSSNR
-519 NPNQYTIYV
+519 NPNQYTVYV
-528 TALDAN
+528 TALSED
-534 SGYSIGDPRTD
+534 SPYSIGDPRSTSVTAASLDLSEKTD
-545 SRVDFSTYLGNS
+545 YAGKHLERY
-557 DSADRKLDNYRPT
+557 YPT
-570 KEEGV
+570 KGEEA
-575 DAIIA
+575 DDIIA
-580 PAFKIASSWGVVTI
+580 PAFKVASSWGKCATDI
-594 SDRFRYENAKR
+594 SFEQAKA

-616 AGRWRVPTEAEIEY
+616 AGRWRIPTKAEIEY
-630 LVDLSRDHKIP
+630 VISLSDDGKIP
-641 ELFDGNYYA
+641 RLFDEGYWC
-650 SSGRHYSSSS
+650 SSGLYGDDSD
-660 GNFSTSSRTNP
+660 GV

-678 VWYWGEEK
+678 VWYWGEGKE
-686 VGNAPYTTFIWGDDP
+686 GNASNNYESFYWGSQT
-701 LPSSN
+701 PSSN

>member
-74 DQAGT
+74 NQAKT

-130 LAELKALQMVTAW
+130 LDELKALQMVTAW

-261 RQNAYLQLRLPWLMK
+261 RQNAYLQLRLPWLMEG
-276 DGTGQQAG
+276 GTGQQAG

-316 SLDPNNMVELTPN
+316 SLDPNDMVELTPN

-374 IDSYEI
+374 IESATI
-380 LSVEYVDYSSVNFSK
+380 LSVKYVDYSSENFSD
-395 VTMTKKNPSG
+395 VTMTAENPRG
-405 HVSGEEGYWGKYD
+405 HVSEYVYD
-418 NFSNYTS
+418 NFSYYTR
-425 GIDLENETITF
+425 GIDPENETITF
-436 HHAIDTDIMFA
+436 HHAINTDIMYA

-462 RTWVVTQYPE
+462 RTWVITQYPE
-472 MYIEA
+472 MYIEG
-477 ENNKAN
+477 ERNQSK
-483 GLYNRF
+483 GGHNRF
-489 VYGVNGDRN
+489 VYGVSETESDGESIVRNDSWDSLGGVYGYDYGDT
-498 VSDDRNN
+498 NN
-505 TLGNANNYEGASNE
+505 

-528 TALDAN
+528 TAN
-534 SGYSIGDPRTD
+534 SPYAIGDPRSSASVSAASLNISQKGDYKGNTLK
-545 SRVDFSTYLGNS
+545 TY
-557 DSADRKLDNYRPT
+557 YPT
-570 KEEGV
+570 RGREV
-575 DAIIA
+575 ANMIA
-580 PAFKIASSWGVVTI
+580 PAFKIASSWGKTLDI
-594 SDRFRYENAKR
+594 SFARAKE

-616 AGRWRVPTEAEIEY
+616 AGRWRVPTEAEIAY
-630 LVDLSRDHKIP
+630 VISLSEDNKIP
-641 ELFDGNYYA
+641 KLFDEGYWC
-650 SSGRHYSSSS
+650 SSGTVYGSSDDAA
-660 GNFSTSSRTNP
+660 

-678 VWYWGEEK
+678 VWYWGEGKE
-686 VGNAPYTTFIWGDDP
+686 GDAANNYESFYWGSQT
-701 LPSSN
+701 PSSN

>member
-74 DQAGT
+74 NKAET
-79 ATSVYECTVSAAADG
+79 ATSEYECTVSAAADG

-101 ESDMYDSSYD
+101 ESDMYDDSYD

-157 PNQQVVRGESATVD
+157 PNQQVVRGGSATVD

-185 AEEITDENGVTYTPD
+185 AEEITDENGVKYTPD

-217 DDNYRPTGNDY
+217 DGTYRPTGSDY
-228 TGVTQKYVMNGE
+228 TGVTQEYEANEE

-250 YPNPEADATTE
+250 YPNPEAGATAE
-261 RQNAYLQLRLPWLMK
+261 RQNAYLQLRLPWLME

-316 SLDPNNMVELTPN
+316 SLDPNDMVELTPN
-329 IFIRDWFDM
+329 IFIRDWFNM

-374 IDSYEI
+374 IESVNI
-380 LSVEYVDYSSVNFSK
+380 LSVKYVDYSKEEFSECILTESDPYGPEVNGRRDSW
-395 VTMTKKNPSG
+395 NN
-405 HVSGEEGYWGKYD
+405 YD
-418 NFSNYTS
+418 AWKAE
-425 GIDLENETITF
+425 DKTITF
-436 HHAIDTDIMFA
+436 NHAINTDIMYA

-462 RTWVVTQYPE
+462 RTWVITQYPE
-472 MYIEA
+472 MYIEG
-477 ENNKAN
+477 ENNKAK
-483 GLYNRF
+483 GGYNRF
-489 VYGVNGDRN
+489 VYGVRETTESGQSTVYDDD
-498 VSDDRNN
+498 SDW
-505 TLGNANNYEGASNE
+505 LGSGSLGGVYGYMNSSTNR

-528 TALDAN
+528 TSLDAN
-534 SGYSIGDPRTD
+534 SPYTIGDPR
-545 SRVDFSTYLGNS
+545 SSTPVTAASLSISQEEDYLGN
-557 DSADRKLDNYRPT
+557 KLKFYCPT
-570 KEEGV
+570 RGSE
-575 DAIIA
+575 AANIIA
-580 PAFKIASSWGVVTI
+580 PAFKIASSWGKCR
-594 SDRFRYENAKR
+594 SDITFEQAVK
-605 RCASYQENGYP
+605 RCAAYQENGYP

-630 LVDLSRDHKIP
+630 VVSLSNDNKIP
-641 ELFDGNYYA
+641 VLFNNGYWCA
-650 SSGRHYSSSS
+650 SGTVYGSGSSH
-660 GNFSTSSRTNP
+660 

-678 VWYWGEEK
+678 VWYWGEGKE
-686 VGNAPYTTFIWGDDP
+686 GNASNNYESFYWGSQT
-701 LPSSN
+701 PSSN

>member
-57 AYNENTVRTA
+57 AYNENTVQNA

-74 DQAGT
+74 NQAET
-79 ATSVYECTVSAAADG
+79 ENSVYECTVSAAADG

-101 ESDMYDSSYD
+101 ESDMYDKSYD

-119 ADVNWPDGHAT
+119 TDVDWPEEHAKLAD
-130 LAELKALQMVTAW
+130 LKALQMVTSW

-157 PNQQVVRGESATVD
+157 RSQQVVRGGSATVD

-185 AEEITDENGVTYTPD
+185 AEEITDENGVKYTPD

-217 DDNYRPTGNDY
+217 DGTYRPTGNDY
-228 TGVTQKYVMNGE
+228 TGVTQEYEANEE

-250 YPNPEADATTE
+250 YPNPEADATGE
-261 RQNAYLQLRLPWLMK
+261 RQNAYLQLRLPWLME

-310 DVKVLG
+310 DVRVLG
-316 SLDPNNMVELTPN
+316 SLDPNDMVELTPN
-329 IFIRDWFDM
+329 IFIRDWFNM

-374 IDSYEI
+374 IESATI
-380 LSVEYVDYSSVNFSK
+380 LSVKYVDYSSVDFSE
-395 VTMTKKNPSG
+395 VTMDKDNLGG
-405 HVSGEEGYWGKYD
+405 HVSGSGYGTVYD
-418 NFSNYTS
+418 NFSNYTCK
-425 GIDLENETITF
+425 IDPENETITF
-436 HHAIDTDIMFA
+436 HHAIDTDIMYA
-447 KRVITIEVKNKEGIS
+447 KRVITIEVTNKEGIS
-462 RTWVVTQYPE
+462 RTWVITQYPE

-477 ENNKAN
+477 ERNQSR
-483 GLYNRF
+483 GGHNRF
-489 VYGVNGDRN
+489 VYGVSETESDGESSVENDSGNFLGGVYGYDNGGT
-498 VSDDRNN
+498 NN
-505 TLGNANNYEGASNE
+505 

-528 TALDAN
+528 TAN
-534 SGYSIGDPRTD
+534 SPYAIGDPR
-545 SRVDFSTYLGNS
+545 SSTSVSAASLNISQKGDYTGNTL
-557 DSADRKLDNYRPT
+557 KTYYPT
-570 KEEGV
+570 RGREV
-575 DAIIA
+575 ANMIA
-580 PAFKIASSWGVVTI
+580 PAFKIASSWGKTLDI
-594 SDRFRYENAKR
+594 SFARAKE

-616 AGRWRVPTEAEIEY
+616 AGRWRVPTEAEIAY
-630 LVDLSRDHKIP
+630 VISLSEDKKIP
-641 ELFDGNYYA
+641 KLFDEGYWC
-650 SSGRHYSSSS
+650 SSGTVYGSSDDAA
-660 GNFSTSSRTNP
+660 

-678 VWYWGEEK
+678 VWYWGEGKE
-686 VGNAPYTTFIWGDDP
+686 GYAANNYERFYWGSQT
-701 LPSSN
+701 PSSN

>member
-57 AYNENTVRTA
+57 AYNENTVQNA

-74 DQAGT
+74 NKAET
-79 ATSVYECTVSAAADG
+79 ETSVYECTVSAAADG

-101 ESDMYDSSYD
+101 ESDMYDKSYD

-119 ADVNWPDGHAT
+119 EDVNGPDGHAK
-130 LAELKALQMVTAW
+130 LADLKALQMVTAW

-157 PNQQVVRGESATVD
+157 KNQQVVRGGSATVD

-185 AEEITDENGVTYTPD
+185 AEEITDENGVKYTPD
-200 FTNMSVT
+200 FAHMSVT

-217 DDNYRPTGNDY
+217 DGNYRPTGGDY
-228 TGVTQKYVMNGE
+228 TGVTQEYKVNEE

-250 YPNPEADATTE
+250 YPNPEAGATAE
-261 RQNAYLQLRLPWLMK
+261 RQNAYLQLRLPWLME

-316 SLDPNNMVELTPN
+316 SLDPNDMVELTPN
-329 IFIRDWFDM
+329 IFIRDWFNM

-374 IDSYEI
+374 IESVNI
-380 LSVEYVDYSSVNFSK
+380 LSVKYVDYSKEEFSECTLTESYPYGPEVNGRRDSW
-395 VTMTKKNPSG
+395 N
-405 HVSGEEGYWGKYD
+405 
-418 NFSNYTS
+418 NYNAWKAE
-425 GIDLENETITF
+425 DKTITF
-436 HHAIDTDIMFA
+436 NHAINTDIMYA

-462 RTWVVTQYPE
+462 RTWVITQYPE
-472 MYIEA
+472 MYIEG
-477 ENNKAN
+477 ENNKA
-483 GLYNRF
+483 GGGYNRF
-489 VYGVNGDRN
+489 VYGVRETTESGQSTVYDDD
-498 VSDDRNN
+498 SDWSGSG
-505 TLGNANNYEGASNE
+505 TLGGVYGYMNSSTNR

-528 TALDAN
+528 TSLDAN
-534 SGYSIGDPRTD
+534 SPYTIGDPR
-545 SRVDFSTYLGNS
+545 SSTPVTAASLSISQEEDYLGN
-557 DSADRKLDNYRPT
+557 KLKFYCPT
-570 KEEGV
+570 RGSE
-575 DAIIA
+575 AANIIA
-580 PAFKIASSWGVVTI
+580 PAFKIASSWGKCS
-594 SDRFRYENAKR
+594 SDITFEQAVK
-605 RCASYQENGYP
+605 RCAAYQENGYP

-630 LVDLSRDHKIP
+630 VVSLSNDNKIP
-641 ELFDGNYYA
+641 VLFNNGYWCA
-650 SSGRHYSSSS
+650 SGTVYGSGYSH
-660 GNFSTSSRTNP
+660 

-678 VWYWGEEK
+678 VWYWGEGKE
-686 VGNAPYTTFIWGDDP
+686 GNASNNYESFYWGSQT
-701 LPSSN
+701 PSSN

>member
-74 DQAGT
+74 KQAET
-79 ATSVYECTVSAAADG
+79 ETSVYECTVSAAADG

-101 ESDMYDSSYD
+101 ESDMYDKSYD

-119 ADVNWPDGHAT
+119 TDVDWPEGHAT
-130 LAELKALQMVTAW
+130 LDELKALQMVTAW

-157 PNQQVVRGESATVD
+157 PNQQVVRGGSATVG

-185 AEEITDENGVTYTPD
+185 AEEITDENGVKYKPD

-250 YPNPEADATTE
+250 YPNPEADATGE
-261 RQNAYLQLRLPWLMK
+261 RQNAYLQLRLPWLME

-329 IFIRDWFDM
+329 IFIRDWFNM

-380 LSVEYVDYSSVNFSK
+380 LSVEYVDYSSVNFSD
-395 VTMTKKNPSG
+395 VTMTLKNQSG
-405 HVSGEEGYWGKYD
+405 HVSGNVYD

-425 GIDLENETITF
+425 GIDRENETITF
-436 HHAIDTDIMFA
+436 NHAINTDIMYA
-447 KRVITIEVKNKEGIS
+447 KRVITIEVTNKEGIS
-462 RTWVVTQYPE
+462 RTWVITQYPE
-472 MYIEA
+472 MYIEG
-477 ENNKAN
+477 ENNKAR
-483 GLYNRF
+483 GGYNRF
-489 VYGVNGDRN
+489 VYGERATSDNGN
-498 VSDDRNN
+498 VSVNN
-505 TLGNANNYEGASNE
+505 DNWNSSLGGVYGYDYGGTNN

-528 TALDAN
+528 TAN
-534 SGYSIGDPRTD
+534 SPYAIGDPR
-545 SRVDFSTYLGNS
+545 SSTSVSAASLNISQKEDYTGNTL
-557 DSADRKLDNYRPT
+557 KTYYPT
-570 KEEGV
+570 RGREV
-575 DAIIA
+575 ANMIA
-580 PAFKIASSWGVVTI
+580 PAFKIASSWGKTLNI
-594 SDRFRYENAKR
+594 SFARAKE

-616 AGRWRVPTEAEIEY
+616 AGRWRVPTEAEIAY
-630 LVDLSRDHKIP
+630 VISLSEDKKIP
-641 ELFDGNYYA
+641 KLFDEGYWC
-650 SSGRHYSSSS
+650 SSGTVYGSS
-660 GNFSTSSRTNP
+660 GDEAA

-678 VWYWGEEK
+678 VWYWGEGK
-686 VGNAPYTTFIWGDDP
+686 KGNASNNYESFYWGSQT
-701 LPSSN
+701 PSSN

>member
-57 AYNENTVRTA
+57 AYNENTVQNA

-74 DQAGT
+74 NQAET
-79 ATSVYECTVSAAADG
+79 ETSVYECTVSAAADG
-94 KTLPVKV
+94 KTLSVKV
-101 ESDMYDSSYD
+101 ESDMYDDSYD

-119 ADVNWPDGHAT
+119 AGVNWPDGHAT
-130 LAELKALQMVTAW
+130 LAELKALQMVTSW

-157 PNQQVVRGESATVD
+157 RSQQVVRGGSATVD

-185 AEEITDENGVTYTPD
+185 AEEITDENGVKYTPD
-200 FTNMSVT
+200 FAHMSVT

-217 DDNYRPTGNDY
+217 DGTYRPTGSDY
-228 TGVTQKYVMNGE
+228 TGVTQEYEANEE

-250 YPNPEADATTE
+250 YPNPEAGATAE
-261 RQNAYLQLRLPWLMK
+261 RQNAYLQLRLPWLME

-310 DVKVLG
+310 DVRVLG
-316 SLDPNNMVELTPN
+316 SLDPNDMVELTPN

-380 LSVEYVDYSSVNFSK
+380 LSVEYVDYSSVNFSD
-395 VTMTKKNPSG
+395 VTMTLKNPSG
-405 HVSGEEGYWGKYD
+405 HVSGNVYD

-425 GIDLENETITF
+425 GIDRENETITF
-436 HHAIDTDIMFA
+436 NHAINTDIMYA
-447 KRVITIEVKNKEGIS
+447 KRVITIEVTNKEGIS
-462 RTWVVTQYPE
+462 RTWVITQYPE
-472 MYIEA
+472 MYIEG
-477 ENNKAN
+477 ENNKAR
-483 GLYNRF
+483 GGYNRF
-489 VYGVNGDRN
+489 VYGERATSDNGN
-498 VSDDRNN
+498 VSVNNDNRNSS
-505 TLGNANNYEGASNE
+505 LGGVYGYDYGGTNN

-528 TALDAN
+528 TAN
-534 SGYSIGDPRTD
+534 SPYAIGDPR
-545 SRVDFSTYLGNS
+545 SSTSVSAASLNISQKEDYTGNTL
-557 DSADRKLDNYRPT
+557 KTYYPT
-570 KEEGV
+570 RGREV
-575 DAIIA
+575 ANMIA
-580 PAFKIASSWGVVTI
+580 PAFKIASSWGKTLNI
-594 SDRFRYENAKR
+594 SFARAKE

-616 AGRWRVPTEAEIEY
+616 AGRWRVPTEAEIAY
-630 LVDLSRDHKIP
+630 VISLSEDKKIP
-641 ELFDGNYYA
+641 KLFDEGYWC
-650 SSGRHYSSSS
+650 SSGTVYGSS
-660 GNFSTSSRTNP
+660 GDEA

-678 VWYWGEEK
+678 VWYWGEGKE
-686 VGNAPYTTFIWGDDP
+686 GDAANNYERFYWGSQT
-701 LPSSN
+701 PSSN

>member
-74 DQAGT
+74 NQAET
-79 ATSVYECTVSAAADG
+79 ATSVYECTVSTVADG

-101 ESDMYDSSYD
+101 ESDMYDHSYD

-119 ADVNWPDGHAT
+119 ADVNWPDGHAK
-130 LAELKALQMVTAW
+130 LADLKALQMVTTW
-143 KEGGEEALLMDGVL
+143 KKGGEEALLMDGVL
-157 PNQQVVRGESATVD
+157 RNQQVVRGESATVD

-185 AEEITDENGVTYTPD
+185 KEITDGDVTYTPD
-200 FTNMSVT
+200 FAHMSVT

-217 DDNYRPTGNDY
+217 DGTYRPTGSDY
-228 TGVTQKYVMNGE
+228 TRVTQEYVTNEE

-250 YPNPEADATTE
+250 YPNPEAGATAE
-261 RQNAYLQLRLPWLMK
+261 RQNAYLQLRLPWLME

-316 SLDPNNMVELTPN
+316 SLDPNDMVELTPN
-329 IFIRDWFDM
+329 IFIRDWFNM

-374 IDSYEI
+374 IDSYKI
-380 LSVEYVDYSSVNFSK
+380 LSVEYVDYSSVNFSD
-395 VTMTKKNPSG
+395 VTMTAENPRG

-436 HHAIDTDIMFA
+436 YHAIDTDIMFA
-447 KRVITIEVKNKEGIS
+447 KRVITIEVTNKEGIS

-477 ENNKAN
+477 ENNNAN

-505 TLGNANNYEGASNE
+505 TLGNANDFGNASNK

-545 SRVDFSTYLGNS
+545 SSVDFSTYLGNS
-557 DSADRKLDNYRPT
+557 DSAGRKLDNYRPT
-570 KEEGV
+570 KEEGA

-580 PAFKIASSWGVVTI
+580 PAFKIASSWGVVTT
-594 SDRFRYENAKR
+594 DRSFRFENAKR

-630 LVDLSRDHKIP
+630 LVDLSRDNKIP
-641 ELFDGNYYA
+641 VLFDGEYYA
-650 SSGRHYSSSS
+650 SSGRFYLSSS
-660 GNFSTSSRTNP
+660 GDFSTSTSRYNP
-671 AVRCVYD
+671 VVRCVYD

>member
-74 DQAGT
+74 NKAET
-79 ATSVYECTVSAAADG
+79 ETSVYECTVSAAADG

-101 ESDMYDSSYD
+101 ESDMYDKSYD

-119 ADVNWPDGHAT
+119 ANVNWPEEHAT

-143 KEGGEEALLMDGVL
+143 KEGGEEALLMDGVR

-185 AEEITDENGVTYTPD
+185 AEEITGENGVKYKPD

-217 DDNYRPTGNDY
+217 DGTYRPTGSDY

-250 YPNPEADATTE
+250 YPNLEAGATAE
-261 RQNAYLQLRLPWLMK
+261 RQNAYLQLRLPWLME

-310 DVKVLG
+310 DVRVLG
-316 SLDPNNMVELTPN
+316 SLDPNDMVELTPN
-329 IFIRDWFDM
+329 IFIRNWFDM

-374 IDSYEI
+374 IDSYKI
-380 LSVEYVDYSSVNFSK
+380 LSVEYVDYSSVDFSD
-395 VTMTKKNPSG
+395 VTMTLKNPSG
-405 HVSGEEGYWGKYD
+405 HVSGEGYWGKYD

-425 GIDLENETITF
+425 DIDLENETITF
-436 HHAIDTDIMFA
+436 HHAIDTDIMYA
-447 KRVITIEVKNKEGIS
+447 KRVITIEVTNKEGIS
-462 RTWVVTQYPE
+462 RTWVITQYPE

-477 ENNKAN
+477 ERNQSR
-483 GLYNRF
+483 GGHNRF
-489 VYGVNGDRN
+489 VYGVSETESDGESTVRNDSGNLLGGVYGYDNGGT
-498 VSDDRNN
+498 NN
-505 TLGNANNYEGASNE
+505 

-528 TALDAN
+528 TAN
-534 SGYSIGDPRTD
+534 SPYAIGDPR
-545 SRVDFSTYLGNS
+545 SSTS
-557 DSADRKLDNYRPT
+557 VSAESLYISQKEDYTKNKLKTYYPT
-570 KEEGV
+570 RGREV
-575 DAIIA
+575 ANMIA
-580 PAFKIASSWGVVTI
+580 PAFKIASSWGKTLDI
-594 SDRFRYENAKR
+594 SFARAKE

-616 AGRWRVPTEAEIEY
+616 AGRWRVPTEAEIAY
-630 LVDLSRDHKIP
+630 VISLSEDKKIP
-641 ELFDGNYYA
+641 KLFDEGYWC
-650 SSGRHYSSSS
+650 SSGTVYGSS
-660 GNFSTSSRTNP
+660 GDEA

-678 VWYWGEEK
+678 VWYWGEGKE
-686 VGNAPYTTFIWGDDP
+686 GDAANNYERFYWGSQT
-701 LPSSN
+701 PSSN

>member
-74 DQAGT
+74 NQAET
-79 ATSVYECTVSAAADG
+79 ETSVYECTVSAAADG

-101 ESDMYDSSYD
+101 ESDMYDKSYD

-130 LAELKALQMVTAW
+130 LDELKALQMVTSW

-185 AEEITDENGVTYTPD
+185 AEEITDENGVKYKPD

-207 LVNAATKTQL
+207 LVNAAKKTQL
-217 DDNYRPTGNDY
+217 DGTYRPTGSDY

-240 GAYVHAPLYS
+240 DAYVHAPLYS
-250 YPNPEADATTE
+250 YPNPEADATAE
-261 RQNAYLQLRLPWLMK
+261 RQNAYLQLRLPWLME
-276 DGTGQQAG
+276 DGTSQQAG

-316 SLDPNNMVELTPN
+316 SLDPNDMVELTPN

-374 IDSYEI
+374 IESVNI
-380 LSVEYVDYSSVNFSK
+380 LSVKYVDYSKEEFSEYTLTESDPYGPEVNGRRDSW
-395 VTMTKKNPSG
+395 NN
-405 HVSGEEGYWGKYD
+405 YD
-418 NFSNYTS
+418 AWKAE
-425 GIDLENETITF
+425 DKTITF
-436 HHAIDTDIMFA
+436 NHAIDTDIMYA
-447 KRVITIEVKNKEGIS
+447 KRVITIEVTNKEGIS
-462 RTWVVTQYPE
+462 RTWVITQYPE

-477 ENNKAN
+477 ERNQSR
-483 GLYNRF
+483 GGHNRF
-489 VYGVNGDRN
+489 VYGVSETESDGESTVRNDSWDSLGGVYGYDNGGT
-498 VSDDRNN
+498 NN
-505 TLGNANNYEGASNE
+505 

-528 TALDAN
+528 TAN
-534 SGYSIGDPRTD
+534 SPYAIGDPRSSISVSAESLNISEKEDYTGNTLK
-545 SRVDFSTYLGNS
+545 TY
-557 DSADRKLDNYRPT
+557 YPT
-570 KEEGV
+570 RGREV
-575 DAIIA
+575 ANMIA
-580 PAFKIASSWGVVTI
+580 PAFKIASSWGKTLDI
-594 SDRFRYENAKR
+594 SFTRAKE

-616 AGRWRVPTEAEIEY
+616 AGRWRVPTEAEIAY
-630 LVDLSRDHKIP
+630 VISLSEDNKIP
-641 ELFDGNYYA
+641 KLFDDGYWC
-650 SSGRHYSSSS
+650 SSGTVYGSS
-660 GNFSTSSRTNP
+660 GDGA

-678 VWYWGEEK
+678 VWYWGEGKE
-686 VGNAPYTTFIWGDDP
+686 GDAANNYESFYWGSQT
-701 LPSSN
+701 PSSN

>member
-57 AYNENTVRTA
+57 AYNENTVQNA

-74 DQAGT
+74 NQAET
-79 ATSVYECTVSAAADG
+79 ETSVYECMVSAAADG

-101 ESDMYDSSYD
+101 ESDMYDQSYD

-130 LAELKALQMVTAW
+130 LAQLKALQMVTVW

-185 AEEITDENGVTYTPD
+185 AEEITDENGVKYTPD

-217 DDNYRPTGNDY
+217 DGTYRPTGSDY

-250 YPNPEADATTE
+250 YPNPEADATAE
-261 RQNAYLQLRLPWLMK
+261 RQNAYLQLRLPWLRE

-316 SLDPNNMVELTPN
+316 SLNPNNMVELTPN

-374 IDSYEI
+374 IESATI
-380 LSVEYVDYSSVNFSK
+380 LSVKYVDYSSVNFSD
-395 VTMTKKNPSG
+395 VTMTEENPRG
-405 HVSGEEGYWGKYD
+405 HVSGSGYGTVYD

-436 HHAIDTDIMFA
+436 HHAIDTDIMYA
-447 KRVITIEVKNKEGIS
+447 KRVITIEVTNKEGIS
-462 RTWVVTQYPE
+462 RTWVITQYPE

-477 ENNKAN
+477 ERNQSR
-483 GLYNRF
+483 GGHNRF
-489 VYGVNGDRN
+489 VYGVSETESDGESTVRNDSWDSLGGVYGYDNGGT
-498 VSDDRNN
+498 NN
-505 TLGNANNYEGASNE
+505 

-528 TALDAN
+528 TAN
-534 SGYSIGDPRTD
+534 SPYAIGDPRSSISMSAESLNISEKEDYTGNTLK
-545 SRVDFSTYLGNS
+545 TY
-557 DSADRKLDNYRPT
+557 YPT
-570 KEEGV
+570 RGREV
-575 DAIIA
+575 ANMIA
-580 PAFKIASSWGVVTI
+580 PAFKIASSWGKTLDI
-594 SDRFRYENAKR
+594 SFTRAKE

-616 AGRWRVPTEAEIEY
+616 AGRWRVPTEAEIAY
-630 LVDLSRDHKIP
+630 VISLSEDNKIP
-641 ELFDGNYYA
+641 KLFDDGYWC
-650 SSGRHYSSSS
+650 SSGTVYGSS
-660 GNFSTSSRTNP
+660 GDGA

-678 VWYWGEEK
+678 VWYWGEGKE
-686 VGNAPYTTFIWGDDP
+686 GDAANNYESFYWGSQT
-701 LPSSN
+701 PSSN

>member
-6 LNGLLLLGALLVG
+6 LNGLLLLGTLLVG

-74 DQAGT
+74 NQAET
-79 ATSVYECTVSAAADG
+79 ATSEYECTVSAAADG

-101 ESDMYDSSYD
+101 ESDMYDDSYD

-119 ADVNWPDGHAT
+119 AGVNWPEGHAT
-130 LAELKALQMVTAW
+130 LAALKALQMVTSW

-157 PNQQVVRGESATVD
+157 RNQQVVRGGSATVD

-185 AEEITDENGVTYTPD
+185 AEKITDENGMTYTPD

-217 DDNYRPTGNDY
+217 DGTYRPTGNDY
-228 TGVTQKYVMNGE
+228 TGVTQKYVKNGE

-250 YPNPEADATTE
+250 YPNPEADATAE
-261 RQNAYLQLRLPWLMK
+261 RQNAYLQLRLPWLME

-310 DVKVLG
+310 DVRVLG
-316 SLDPNNMVELTPN
+316 SLDPNKMVELEPN
-329 IFIRDWFDM
+329 IFIRDWFNM

-374 IDSYEI
+374 IESATI
-380 LSVEYVDYSSVNFSK
+380 LSVEYVDYSSVDFSE
-395 VTMTKKNPSG
+395 VTMDKDNLRG
-405 HVSGEEGYWGKYD
+405 HVSGSGYGTVYD

-425 GIDLENETITF
+425 GIDRENETITF
-436 HHAIDTDIMFA
+436 NHAINTDIMYA

-462 RTWVVTQYPE
+462 RTWVITQYPE
-472 MYIEA
+472 MYIEG
-477 ENNKAN
+477 ERNQSR
-483 GLYNRF
+483 GGHNRF
-489 VYGVNGDRN
+489 VYGVSETESDGESTVRNDSRNLLGGVYGYDNGGT
-498 VSDDRNN
+498 NN
-505 TLGNANNYEGASNE
+505 

-528 TALDAN
+528 TAN
-534 SGYSIGDPRTD
+534 SPYAIGDPR
-545 SRVDFSTYLGNS
+545 SSTS
-557 DSADRKLDNYRPT
+557 VSAESLNISQKEDYTKNKLKTYYPT
-570 KEEGV
+570 RGREV
-575 DAIIA
+575 ANMIA
-580 PAFKIASSWGVVTI
+580 PAFKIASSWGKTLDI
-594 SDRFRYENAKR
+594 SFARAKE

-616 AGRWRVPTEAEIEY
+616 AGRWRVPTEAEIAY
-630 LVDLSRDHKIP
+630 VISLSEDKKIP
-641 ELFDGNYYA
+641 KLFDEGYWC
-650 SSGRHYSSSS
+650 SSGTVYGSS
-660 GNFSTSSRTNP
+660 GDEA

-678 VWYWGEEK
+678 VWYWGEGKE
-686 VGNAPYTTFIWGDDP
+686 GNASNNYESFYWGSQT
-701 LPSSN
+701 PSSN

>member
-57 AYNENTVRTA
+57 AYNENTVQNA

-74 DQAGT
+74 NQAET
-79 ATSVYECTVSAAADG
+79 ETSVYECTVSAAADG

-101 ESDMYDSSYD
+101 ESYMYDKSYD

-119 ADVNWPDGHAT
+119 EDVNWPDGHAK
-130 LAELKALQMVTAW
+130 LADLKALQMVTAW

-157 PNQQVVRGESATVD
+157 PNQQVVRGGSATVD

-185 AEEITDENGVTYTPD
+185 AEKITDGDVTYTPD
-200 FTNMSVT
+200 FAHMSVT

-217 DDNYRPTGNDY
+217 DGNYRPTGGDY
-228 TGVTQKYVMNGE
+228 TGVTQEYEANEE

-250 YPNPEADATTE
+250 YPNPEAGATGE
-261 RQNAYLQLRLPWLMK
+261 RQNAYLQLRLPWLME

-316 SLDPNNMVELTPN
+316 SLDPNDMVELTPN
-329 IFIRDWFDM
+329 IFIRDWFNM

-374 IDSYEI
+374 IESVNI
-380 LSVEYVDYSSVNFSK
+380 LSVKYVDYSKEEFSEYTLTESDQYGPEVNGRRDSW
-395 VTMTKKNPSG
+395 NN
-405 HVSGEEGYWGKYD
+405 YD
-418 NFSNYTS
+418 AWKAE
-425 GIDLENETITF
+425 DKTITF
-436 HHAIDTDIMFA
+436 NHAINTDIMYA
-447 KRVITIEVKNKEGIS
+447 KRVITIEVTNKEGIS
-462 RTWVVTQYPE
+462 RTWVITQYPE
-472 MYIEA
+472 MYIEG
-477 ENNKAN
+477 ENNKAR
-483 GLYNRF
+483 GGYNRF
-489 VYGVNGDRN
+489 VYGERATSDNGN
-498 VSDDRNN
+498 VSVNN
-505 TLGNANNYEGASNE
+505 DNWNSSLGGVYGYDYGGTNN

-528 TALDAN
+528 TAN
-534 SGYSIGDPRTD
+534 SPYAIGDPR
-545 SRVDFSTYLGNS
+545 SSTSVSAASLNISQKEDYTGNTL
-557 DSADRKLDNYRPT
+557 KTYYPT
-570 KEEGV
+570 RGREV
-575 DAIIA
+575 ANMIA
-580 PAFKIASSWGVVTI
+580 PAFKIASSWGKTLNI
-594 SDRFRYENAKR
+594 SFARAKE

-616 AGRWRVPTEAEIEY
+616 AGRWRVPTEAEIAY
-630 LVDLSRDHKIP
+630 VISLSEDKKIP
-641 ELFDGNYYA
+641 KLFDEGYWC
-650 SSGRHYSSSS
+650 SSGTVYGSS
-660 GNFSTSSRTNP
+660 GDEAA

-678 VWYWGEEK
+678 VWYWGEGKE
-686 VGNAPYTTFIWGDDP
+686 GDAANNYERFYWGSQT
-701 LPSSN
+701 PSSN

>member
-46 DVPEGTIAGDD
+46 DVPEETIAGDD
-57 AYNENTVRTA
+57 AYKENTVQNA

-74 DQAGT
+74 NKAET
-79 ATSVYECTVSAAADG
+79 ETSVYECTVPAAADG

-101 ESDMYDSSYD
+101 ESDMYDDSYD

-119 ADVNWPDGHAT
+119 AGVNWPEGHAT
-130 LAELKALQMVTAW
+130 LAALKALQMVTSW

-157 PNQQVVRGESATVD
+157 RNQQVVRGGSATVD

-185 AEEITDENGVTYTPD
+185 AEKITDENGMTYTPD

-217 DDNYRPTGNDY
+217 DGTYRPTGNDY
-228 TGVTQKYVMNGE
+228 TGVTQKYVKNGE

-250 YPNPEADATTE
+250 YPNPEADATAE
-261 RQNAYLQLRLPWLMK
+261 RQNAYLQLRLPWLME

-316 SLDPNNMVELTPN
+316 SLDPNAMVELEPN

-338 QLSSSIDKFQYL
+338 KLSSSIDKFQYL

-374 IDSYEI
+374 IESVNI
-380 LSVEYVDYSSVNFSK
+380 LSVKYVDYSKEEFSECTLTESDPYGPEVNGRRDSW
-395 VTMTKKNPSG
+395 NN
-405 HVSGEEGYWGKYD
+405 YD
-418 NFSNYTS
+418 AWKAE
-425 GIDLENETITF
+425 DKTITF
-436 HHAIDTDIMFA
+436 NHAINTDIMYA
-447 KRVITIEVKNKEGIS
+447 KRVITIEVTNKEGIS
-462 RTWVVTQYPE
+462 RTWVITQYPE
-472 MYIEA
+472 MYIEG
-477 ENNKAN
+477 ENNKAR
-483 GLYNRF
+483 GGYNRF
-489 VYGVNGDRN
+489 VYGERATSDNGN
-498 VSDDRNN
+498 VSVNN
-505 TLGNANNYEGASNE
+505 DNWNSSLGGVYGYDYGGTNN

-528 TALDAN
+528 TAN
-534 SGYSIGDPRTD
+534 SPYAIGDPR
-545 SRVDFSTYLGNS
+545 SSTSVSAASLNISQKEDHTGNTL
-557 DSADRKLDNYRPT
+557 KTYYPT
-570 KEEGV
+570 RGREV
-575 DAIIA
+575 ANMIA
-580 PAFKIASSWGVVTI
+580 PAFKIASSWGKTLNI
-594 SDRFRYENAKR
+594 SFARAKE

-616 AGRWRVPTEAEIEY
+616 AGRWRVPTEAEIAY
-630 LVDLSRDHKIP
+630 VISLSEDKKIP
-641 ELFDGNYYA
+641 KLFDEGYWC
-650 SSGRHYSSSS
+650 SSGTVYGSS
-660 GNFSTSSRTNP
+660 GDEAA

-678 VWYWGEEK
+678 VWYWGEGKE
-686 VGNAPYTTFIWGDDP
+686 GDAANNYESFYWGSQT
-701 LPSSN
+701 PSSN